1 MTENLD
7 VRESHLL
14 AAAKELA
21 EMMYRWNEVDQRE
34 LVIEDRY
41 TQSPY
46 YHVTMALEKIL
57 ILLGLTA
64 DEKMGFYEMVTTGM
78 APAEARQRLL
88 DYRPVPDTEDD
99 EC

>member
-1 MTENLD
+1 MTKNPD
-7 VRESHLL
+7 PRETHLL

-21 EMMYRWNEVDQRE
+21 ETMYRWNEINQME
-34 LVIEDRY
+34 LVIENRY
-41 TQSPY
+41 TESPY

-57 ILLGLTA
+57 LLLGLTP

-78 APAEARQRLL
+78 PPEEARQRLL
-88 DYRPVPDTEDD
+88 DYRPAPDTEDD